1 MKAGILMVQTPVT
14 GIMTSIPLFP
24 AGKLGQTFC
33 NILIFCV
40 VAGFIF
46 PQASPAAPYYAN
58 KVVRI
63 VSGSEPGG
71 NYDRMARLL
80 AKHLPKHIPGKPT
93 IIIENMP
100 GAGSLIAANYL
111 YNQPPDGLTIGA
123 PQRGIP
129 IAHLTKAKGVK
140 YDVMK
145 FEWIGSASVEPM
157 VFAVRASLPVKNIND
172 LRTVKEA
179 IFVPGA
185 GPGAS
190 DYQFTYLLKEFLGL
204 NIKSIT
210 YPSGTAGRLAF
221 QRNEV
226 DAIAGSYSTV
236 KAFIDQG
243 GMVRL
248 LLRSNVSE
256 PGIENLPVD
265 EDNAKDQK
273 GKIIMSMRAATDRIA
288 RPYIAPPGTP
298 ANVMKILREAFA
310 GVTKDKAL
318 IEESKRFNISVQYI
332 TRDECL
338 KTLKYMFNQPDEII
352 REFGKYVQF

>member
-1 MKAGILMVQTPVT
+1 MKAASLWFLILFAV
-14 GIMTSIPLFP
+14 L
-24 AGKLGQTFC
+24 
-33 NILIFCV
+33 
-40 VAGFIF
+40 AGFIF
-46 PQASPAAPYYAN
+46 PKESLSSPYYAN
-58 KVVRI
+58 KVIRI
-63 VSGSEPGG
+63 ISGSEPGG

-80 AKHLPKHIPGKPT
+80 AKHLPKYIPGKPT
-93 IIIENMP
+93 IIIENIP

-111 YNQPPDGLTIGA
+111 YNLPPDGLAIGA

-129 IAHLTKAKGVK
+129 IAQLTKAKGVK

-157 VFAVRASLPVKNIND
+157 VFAVRASLPIKNIND
-172 LRTVKEA
+172 LRTTKES

-210 YPSGTAGRLAF
+210 YLSGSAGRLAF

-236 KAFIDQG
+236 KTFIEQG

-248 LLRSNVSE
+248 LIRSKVSE

-265 EDNAKDQK
+265 EDNTLDSK

-288 RPYIAPPGTP
+288 RPYIAPPRTP
-298 ANVMKILREAFA
+298 ASVMKILWEAFA
-310 GVTKDKAL
+310 RVSNDKELREDA
-318 IEESKRFNISVQYI
+318 KKFNIAVQYI
-332 TRDECL
+332 PRDECL
-338 KTLKYMFNQPDEII
+338 KTLKYMFNQPEEII

>member
-1 MKAGILMVQTPVT
+1 MKNGI
-14 GIMTSIPLFP
+14 IFS
-24 AGKLGQTFC
+24 
-33 NILIFCV
+33 LIFLAV
-40 VAGFIF
+40 LAGSIF
-46 PQASPAAPYYAN
+46 PQESPAAPYYAN
-58 KVVRI
+58 KVIKI

-71 NYDRMARLL
+71 NYDRLARLL
-80 AKHLPKHIPGKPT
+80 AKHLPRYIPGKPV

-100 GAGSLIAANYL
+100 GAGSLIAANHV
-111 YNQPPDGLTIGA
+111 YNLPPDGLAIAA

-129 IAHLTKAKGVK
+129 IAQLTKAKGVK

-145 FEWIGSASVEPM
+145 FEWIGSPSVEPM
-157 VFAVRASLPVKNIND
+157 VFAVRASLPIKNIND
-172 LRTVKEA
+172 LRTMKEA

-248 LLRSNVSE
+248 LIRSNVSE
-256 PGIENLPVD
+256 AGIENLAVD
-265 EDNAKDQK
+265 EDNTKDNK
-273 GKIIMSMRAATDRIA
+273 GKVILSMRAATDRIA
-288 RPYIAPPGTP
+288 RPYIAPPKTP
-298 ANVMKILREAFA
+298 APIMKILREAFA
-310 GVTKDKAL
+310 GVAKDKAL
-318 IEESKRFNISVQYI
+318 LEEAKRFNISVQYI
-332 TRDECL
+332 PPDECL
-338 KTLKYMFNQPDEII
+338 KTLKYMFNQPEEVV
-352 REFGKYVQF
+352 REFSKYVQF

>member
-1 MKAGILMVQTPVT
+1 MKNGI
-14 GIMTSIPLFP
+14 I
-24 AGKLGQTFC
+24 FC
-33 NILIFCV
+33 LIFSAV
-40 VAGFIF
+40 LAGSIY
-46 PQASPAAPYYAN
+46 PQESKAAPYYAN
-58 KVVRI
+58 KVIKI

-71 NYDRMARLL
+71 NYDRLARLL
-80 AKHLPKHIPGKPT
+80 AKHLPRYIPGKPT

-100 GAGSLIAANYL
+100 GAGSLIAANYV
-111 YNQPPDGLTIGA
+111 YNLPPDGLAIAA

-129 IAHLTKAKGVK
+129 IAQLTKAKGVK

-145 FEWIGSASVEPM
+145 FEWIGSPSVEPM
-157 VFAVRASLPVKNIND
+157 VFAVRASLPIKSITD
-172 LRTVKEA
+172 LRTMKEA

-248 LLRSNVSE
+248 LIRSNVSE
-256 PGIENLPVD
+256 AGIENLAVD
-265 EDNAKDQK
+265 EDNTKDSK
-273 GKIIMSMRAATDRIA
+273 GKIILSMRAATDRIA
-288 RPYIAPPGTP
+288 RPYIAPPKTP
-298 ANVMKILREAFA
+298 AAIMKILREAFA
-310 GVTKDKAL
+310 GVAKDKAL
-318 IEESKRFNISVQYI
+318 LEEAKRFNISVQYI
-332 TRDECL
+332 PPDECL
-338 KTLKYMFNQPDEII
+338 KTLKYLFNQPEEVV
-352 REFGKYVQF
+352 REFSKYVQF